1 MHHASPA
8 IFSVG
13 HLTCCWAKRWLRP
26 HTQLK
31 SMRPRHHTN
40 SFRNGT
46 FHQQNRET
54 WLEYLGIYQV
64 YWNRCSQLIPIQN
77 CPKYF
82 PDFCWTSPH
91 SGPSRGGTCRHWE
104 APEGGHR
111 SPDADCESH
120 RGNGVLPWGKKC
132 YFIGKM
138 MRNHWLNHISIIL
151 WWMMNY
157 GNLIIIYIIHQPNN
171 NTILGYLAYWQV
183 FKWRRSDVLLSLPRY
198 VHIIY
203 HCVDTIH
210 NTS

>member
-1 MHHASPA
+1 
-8 IFSVG
+8 
-13 HLTCCWAKRWLRP
+13 
-26 HTQLK
+26 
-31 SMRPRHHTN
+31 
-40 SFRNGT
+40 
-46 FHQQNRET
+46 
-54 WLEYLGIYQV
+54 
-64 YWNRCSQLIPIQN
+64 
-77 CPKYF
+77 
-82 PDFCWTSPH
+82 
-91 SGPSRGGTCRHWE
+91 
-104 APEGGHR
+104 
-111 SPDADCESH
+111 
-120 RGNGVLPWGKKC
+120 VLPWGKKC